1 MNATA
6 NPAPTPAMASPTAAH
21 PGAVTVLVTRRI
33 KPGHEANFE
42 KLMADMIRAAQEFDG
57 HLGAQ
62 LVRPGEQPGS
72 EPGLYHVVFAFD
84 TQQHLQAWQ
93 DSPARALG
101 LAAMEPL
108 VEGPAQM
115 QVIGMAHWFM
125 TGTQQTPPPRWKV
138 AVVSWLGIYPTVLLL
153 FTLLGETV
161 APWPLPLRTM
171 LITILVVLIMTWG
184 VAPQLTRLLK
194 PWLHAGRH

>member
-1 MNATA
+1 MTNSTH
-6 NPAPTPAMASPTAAH
+6 H

-33 KPGHEANFE
+33 KSGQEVAYEN
-42 KLMADMIRAAQEFDG
+42 LMRDIMRAAAEFPG

-84 TQQHLQAWQ
+84 SQQHLQAWQ

-101 LAAMEPL
+101 LAALEPL
-108 VEGPAQM
+108 VAGPAQTQM
-115 QVIGMAHWFM
+115 IGLANWFM
-125 TGTQQTPPPRWKV
+125 SSTQQPPPRWKV
-138 AVVSWLGIYPTVLLL
+138 AVMSWLGIFPTVLVLFLL
-153 FTLLGETV
+153 IGETL
-161 APWPLPLRTM
+161 AQWPLVPRVMTLTG
-171 LITILVVLIMTWG
+171 LVVLIMTWI

-194 PWLHAGRH
+194 PWLHAART